1 VTQAFFEFDP
11 LPEPAPVAIPTNV
24 SVDKRDRSRLVGQN
38 LAVYERLL
46 RGPAT
51 NVDLA
56 GISLKYTSRI
66 SDVRAAGHRID
77 CERRADG
84 VSVYTLVRP

>member
-1 VTQAFFEFDP
+1 MTQTLFFYDPPAKPARVVIPVNVTVEKQDR
-11 LPEPAPVAIPTNV
+11 
-24 SVDKRDRSRLVGQN
+24 KRLAGQN

-51 NVDLA
+51 NVELA

-84 VSVYTLVRP
+84 ISVYTMVRL